1 MLLALAALCGSA
13 STPDRVLMLSR
24 HGLRRQFPSA
34 AFDFNLYAPGKAF
47 ATDDA
52 AWGSGQ
58 QAWGQENVLT
68 LHGYEAVKLMGEYQG
83 KRYASLLADCRGV
96 PAARPFLYAEPDVQ
110 RDVKTAEAFFIGL
123 GCNASWKQ
131 DAEIEYLIDQG
142 SKPRGERGECT
153 LGSQVEV
160 EGRIGGQQGIK
171 VCVRDARERGL

>member
-24 HGLRRQFPSA
+24 HGIRRQFPSP

-58 QAWGQENVLT
+58 QAWGVENVLT

-83 KRYASLLADCRGV
+83 KRYASLLADC
-96 PAARPFLYAEPDVQ
+96 AASAPFLYAEPDVQ
-110 RDVKTAEAFFIGL
+110 RDVMTAEAFFKGL
-123 GCNASWKQ
+123 GCNASWGQ

-142 SKPRGERGECT
+142 SKPRGDRGQCRM
-153 LGSQVEV
+153 GSQVEV
-160 EGRIGGQQGIK
+160 EGRIGGQKGIK
-171 VCVRDARERGL
+171 VCVRET

>member
-1 MLLALAALCGSA
+1 M
-13 STPDRVLMLSR
+13 
-24 HGLRRQFPSA
+24 
-34 AFDFNLYAPGKAF
+34 
-47 ATDDA
+47 
-52 AWGSGQ
+52 
-58 QAWGQENVLT
+58 LT

-83 KRYASLLADCRGV
+83 KRYASLLADCPGKTAGV
-96 PAARPFLYAEPDVQ
+96 TAAAPFLYAEPDVQ
-110 RDVKTAEAFFIGL
+110 RDVRTAEAFFIGL